1 MIFRGAKRNI
11 VVIDRSLWDDFD
23 LSSAGNATLVFLS
36 PNTNIINRAELE
48 SLFFSNKAS
57 PTLEDVILAAWSH
70 WGRDMANKLR
80 GAFGFAIFDKES
92 RSLYIARDNFGVSPV
107 YTSID
112 KDKII
117 VGSSSRL
124 VRACLQPN
132 IKRDTLMLADFLS
145 GAALESENTFFEDI
159 KRIPSGHWMHLTQ
172 KDVVKER
179 YWHVTDVPAD
189 VHYASP
195 DQEFKR
201 RFSKSTKQGFVQGKT
216 ALMLSGGMDS
226 SSIGAL
232 IKHLELSDKPLPTLS
247 LTYNETKGWCDQ
259 DHLETMIEF
268 LGKNSHEYPSDTHD
282 PLADMEH
289 WLTVMDGPFLRYG
302 HSVSFKLLPIANALG
317 YTEVYSGHGGDEI
330 VSYGTG
336 RLNELAK
343 ARDWLTL
350 WREVK
355 LVAKT
360 YERNPYVFFYQYRLH
375 FNIFRRLQKKF
386 QRKRPKTAEKNA
398 VNVNSL
404 SESLADQVDTSRYY
418 VKSVRSRLDHDER
431 MVHNDTLAHP
441 LQATSLEVF
450 ALCAEASGVTVHMP
464 FFDRDLGEFCLSLPS
479 DLKLKNGLTR
489 YILREG
495 MKNIM
500 PESVRLRKDKFD
512 FSSNFKNGLFADP
525 DRLLKL
531 TDPNSIPIS
540 DFVNVDWLQTL
551 RNKIKQGHTDFHI
564 TEAFF
569 LWRVVILGYW
579 LKIESEQPEKPIL
592 TQLWKNTSNNDA
604 TGQLA

>member
-1 MIFRGAKRNI
+1 MIFLGAKRNI

-172 KDVVKER
+172 KDAVKER

-226 SSIGAL
+226 SSI
-232 IKHLELSDKPLPTLS
+232 
-247 LTYNETKGWCDQ
+247 
-259 DHLETMIEF
+259 
-268 LGKNSHEYPSDTHD
+268 
-282 PLADMEH
+282 
-289 WLTVMDGPFLRYG
+289 
-302 HSVSFKLLPIANALG
+302 KLLPIANALG

-404 SESLADQVDTSRYY
+404 SEALADQVDTSRYY
-418 VKSVRSRLDHDER
+418 VKSVRSRLNHDER

>member
-1 MIFRGAKRNI
+1 MISLGTDLNI
-11 VVIDRSLWDDFD
+11 VVINRSLLNDFD
-23 LSSAGNATLVFLS
+23 LSHTENATLVFLS
-36 PNTNIINRAELE
+36 PNTNISNQGELE
-48 SLFFSNKAS
+48 SLFFDNQAS
-57 PTLEDVILAAWSH
+57 STLEDVILAAWSH
-70 WGRDMANKLR
+70 WGKDMANKLR
-80 GAFGFAIFDKES
+80 GAFGFAIFDKAS

-112 KDKII
+112 ENKVII
-117 VGSSSRL
+117 GSSSRL
-124 VRACLQPN
+124 VRACLEPN
-132 IKRDTLMLADFLS
+132 TQRDTLMLADFLS
-145 GAALESENTFFEDI
+145 GASLESERTFFEDI
-159 KRIPSGHWMHLTQ
+159 RRLPSGHWMYLNQT
-172 KDVVKER
+172 DVTKER
-179 YWHVTDVPAD
+179 YWNVTDVPAD
-189 VHYASP
+189 VHYAEP
-195 DQEFKR
+195 DQEFR
-201 RFSKSTKQGFVQGKT
+201 RRLSKPIRQGFVQGKT

-232 IKHLELSDKPLPTLS
+232 IKHLELSDDPLPTLS
-247 LTYNETKGWCDQ
+247 LTYNETKGWCDE
-259 DHLETMIEF
+259 DHLKTMIEF
-268 LGKNSHEYPSDTHD
+268 LGDNSHEYPSDFHD
-282 PLADMEH
+282 PLADMKH

-302 HSVSFKLLPIANALG
+302 HSVSFKLLPIAKALG
-317 YTEVYSGHGGDEI
+317 FTEIYSGHGGDEI

-343 ARDWLTL
+343 EKKWLTL

-355 LVAKT
+355 LLAKT
-360 YERNPYVFFYQYRLH
+360 YERNPYAFFYQYRLH
-375 FNIFRRLQKKF
+375 FDIFRRLQRKL
-386 QRKRPKTAEKNA
+386 QRKRPKTAEKKA

-404 SESLADQVDTSRYY
+404 SEALAGQIDASRYH
-418 VKSVRSRLDHDER
+418 VKNIRSRIDHDER
-431 MVHNDTLAHP
+431 MVHDDTLAHP

-450 ALCAEASGVTVHMP
+450 ALCAEASDVTVHMP
-464 FFDRDLGEFCLSLPS
+464 FFDRDLGEFCLSLSS
-479 DLKLKNGLTR
+479 DLKLRHGLTR

-525 DRLLKL
+525 DRILKL

-540 DFVNVDWLQTL
+540 EFINVEWLQTL
-551 RNKIKQGHTDFHI
+551 RNKIKQGQTDVHI

-579 LKIESEQPEKPIL
+579 LEIESQHPEKPAL
-592 TQLWKNTSNNDA
+592 TQAWKRPSNTDA

>member
-145 GAALESENTFFEDI
+145 GAALESEN
-159 KRIPSGHWMHLTQ
+159 K
-172 KDVVKER
+172 
-179 YWHVTDVPAD
+179 
-189 VHYASP
+189 
-195 DQEFKR
+195 
-201 RFSKSTKQGFVQGKT
+201 GKT

-289 WLTVMDGPFLRYG
+289 WLTAMDGPFLRYG

-404 SESLADQVDTSRYY
+404 SEALADQVDTSRYY
-418 VKSVRSRLDHDER
+418 VKSVRSRLNHDER